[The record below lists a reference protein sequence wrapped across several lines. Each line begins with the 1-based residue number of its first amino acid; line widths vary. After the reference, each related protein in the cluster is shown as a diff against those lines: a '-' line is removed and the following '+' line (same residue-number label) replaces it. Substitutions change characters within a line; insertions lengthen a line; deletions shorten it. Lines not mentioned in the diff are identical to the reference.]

1 MSLIHE
7 LAKKGLLEK
16 SKVSALEYE
25 RKQSNKKEEELLL
38 EKGIVSEDVL
48 FQLKSEKSGIP
59 LKEVYAEDV
68 PPEVINLIPEESA
81 SHYQMIP
88 LAKKGNS
95 IEVGMVYPEDIR
107 AQEALQFLA
116 RESKFDYKVFLITP
130 ATFNNLVQ
138 KYKSLRG
145 EVTKALSELETEFVS
160 QEATEEEVSAKLDRL
175 VEEAPVTK
183 VVSVILRHAV
193 EGRASDIHIEPTRDK
208 TRIRFRVDGILHSS
222 LFLPLKVHP
231 AVVARIKI
239 LTNLKID
246 ENRVPQDGRFS
257 IDVGGQNIDFRVST
271 FPTTMGEKVALRI
284 LDPSMGKKTFEE
296 LGIFG
301 HNEQILKEAV
311 QKPYG
316 TVLATGPTGSG
327 KTTTLYAILNV
338 LNKEGVNIVTIEDPV
353 EYNIEGVNQSKVRP
367 EIGYTFANALRSILR
382 QDPDIV
388 MVGEIRDEET
398 AALATHAALTGHIML
413 STLHTNNA
421 VGAIPRLIDMGVK
434 PFLIPPTLNVVIAQ
448 RLVRKLCPYCKIK
461 QTPPLE
467 IEQVL
472 LQEVQAIPAAA
483 KKGLKIPQAVKIYLP
498 QGCRKCNYKGY
509 SGRIGVFEIMKMTDS
524 LAKIIRKD
532 PSEEAFFQEA
542 VRQGMISMRQ
552 DGILKVLEGITSLE
566 EVLRVTSEEYVE

>member
-7 LAKKGLLEK
+7 LAKKGLLES

-25 RKQSNKKEEELLL
+25 RKQSHKKEEEFLL

-48 FQLKSEKSGIP
+48 FQLKSEKLGIP
-59 LKEVYAEDV
+59 LKEVYPEDV
-68 PPEVINLIPEESA
+68 APEVINIIPEESA
-81 SHYQMIP
+81 SHYQMVP
-88 LAKKGNS
+88 LAKKGNT

-116 RESKFDYKVFLITP
+116 RENRFDYRVFLITP
-130 ATFNNLVQ
+130 TTFGNLLQ
-138 KYKSLRG
+138 KYRSLRG

-160 QEATEEEVSAKLDRL
+160 EEIAEEVSARL
-175 VEEAPVTK
+175 ERVVEEAPVTK

-208 TRIRFRVDGILHSS
+208 TRIRFRVDGVLYSS

-231 AVVARIKI
+231 AVVARVKI
-239 LTNLKID
+239 LANLKID
-246 ENRVPQDGRFS
+246 ETRIPQDGRFS
-257 IDVGGQNIDFRVST
+257 VDVGNQNIDIRVST

-284 LDPSMGKKTFEE
+284 LDPTMGKKTFEE
-296 LGIFG
+296 LGIVG
-301 HNEQILKEAV
+301 QNKTILSDAL

-316 TVLATGPTGSG
+316 MVLATGPTGSG
-327 KTTTLYAILNV
+327 KTTTLYAILNL

-353 EYNIEGVNQSKVRP
+353 EYNIEGINQSRVRP

-382 QDPDIV
+382 QDPDII

-448 RLVRKLCPYCKIK
+448 RLVRRLCPYCKTK

-467 IEQVL
+467 IEQLMVEEL
-472 LQEVQAIPAAA
+472 EAIPSPAR
-483 KKGLKIPQAVKIYLP
+483 KGIKIPSSFKIYLP

-509 SGRIGVFEIMKMTDS
+509 SGRVGIFEILKMTDQ
-524 LAKIIRKD
+524 LAKIIREN
-532 PSEEAFFQEA
+532 PSKEAFSKEA
-542 VRQGMISMRQ
+542 FRQGMISMRQ

-566 EVLRVTSEEYVE
+566 EVLRVTGEEYVE